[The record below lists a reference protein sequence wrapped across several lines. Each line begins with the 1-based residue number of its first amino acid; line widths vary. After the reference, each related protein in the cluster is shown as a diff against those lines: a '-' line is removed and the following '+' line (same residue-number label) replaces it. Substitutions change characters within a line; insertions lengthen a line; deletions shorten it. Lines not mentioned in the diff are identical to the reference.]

1 MPHSLKNL
9 GLPVKALVRLRF
21 AGRKEKAAMRAS
33 VRRPSSALAKLC
45 ECDLLAAAEERR
57 LFRHLKEAR
66 EASAGRNKGDCRRK
80 GDGCHSHSTA
90 RATAIRN
97 RIALSNLRLVVS
109 VAKRFASP
117 QQSLED
123 LVSEASLLL
132 LRCVERFDAGRGTR
146 FSTYA
151 TRALT
156 HHFVRLQKR
165 ERRQRLRALS
175 PEFLDQVQ
183 PNGGSWQ
190 SVDRLIHLEDL
201 NRLDRQLAELPRRE
215 RKLLVGR
222 FGLNANATP
231 QTFAELAASHGL
243 SKEWARVT
251 TAGAIERLRNSLA

>member
-1 MPHSLKNL
+1 M
-9 GLPVKALVRLRF
+9 
-21 AGRKEKAAMRAS
+21 
-33 VRRPSSALAKLC
+33 RPSLRQRSLALARLC
-45 ECDLLAAAEERR
+45 QFELLGAEEEQR
-57 LFRHLKEAR
+57 LFRLMKQAR
-66 EASAGRNKGDCRRK
+66 EQSARPQRRFR
-80 GDGCHSHSTA
+80 TA
-90 RATAIRN
+90 TLDRQGPAARVTNIRN
-97 RIALSNLRLVVS
+97 QIALSNLRLVVS

-117 QQSLED
+117 QQSLEE

-165 ERRQRLRALS
+165 ERRQGLRALS

-231 QTFAELAASHGL
+231 QAFAELAASHGL

-251 TAGAIERLRNSLA
+251 TAGAIERLRNSLADEYPR